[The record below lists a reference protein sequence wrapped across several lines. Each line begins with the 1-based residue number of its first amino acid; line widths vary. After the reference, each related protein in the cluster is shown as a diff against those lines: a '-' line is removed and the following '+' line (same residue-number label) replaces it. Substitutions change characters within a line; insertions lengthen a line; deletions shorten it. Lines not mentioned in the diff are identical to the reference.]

1 MPDLASENSLN
12 CFQNLTS
19 TEQNQPGLF
28 QASSSFQ
35 SLALLPLGHHIRERQ
50 TTFCGHLQGF
60 PATERKLHSPHF
72 TLPTRF
78 LSSPSLSPTLNKTV
92 PGLDTQGH
100 FDEKSR
106 AKSKSTPALFPKLLQ
121 RKKAQLASQL
131 WFPASMPSPLPVE
144 SFALP
149 LCHSWVFVFLLK
161 LRFRLL
167 EGRTLTS
174 FSHRSH
180 NYCCSLRGR
189 RKVNCW
195 TWITSG
201 RHSSHPQGSKGLV
214 PWRKKCQPSE
224 FNRIRCLKE
233 LFVSKLLCRSKDSG
247 PQSRPCSL
255 QLHLYAS

>member
-121 RKKAQLASQL
+121 RKKSPTCKSALISSQHALTPSCGEFRIALMPQLGVCVPSQ
-131 WFPASMPSPLPVE
+131 V
-144 SFALP
+144 
-149 LCHSWVFVFLLK
+149 
-161 LRFRLL
+161 
-167 EGRTLTS
+167 TL
-174 FSHRSH
+174 
-180 NYCCSLRGR
+180 
-189 RKVNCW
+189 
-195 TWITSG
+195 
-201 RHSSHPQGSKGLV
+201 
-214 PWRKKCQPSE
+214 
-224 FNRIRCLKE
+224 
-233 LFVSKLLCRSKDSG
+233 
-247 PQSRPCSL
+247 
-255 QLHLYAS
+255 